1 MSSETLLAEPV
12 AGWRPRVNSSVVTTL
27 EQRLRRDGGLVV
39 AGPARSGRTLLAM
52 RLLERDG
59 SEVAPM
65 FLVPDP
71 VQQFEPMSLLR
82 QIDPDLPDGATTEHL
97 ARRGVVPP
105 RIVVRDADAADQA
118 SLRALAVFAKRGLTE
133 LVLTTHGGT
142 RALPDD
148 LRHLT
153 VHRLTPFTVEQT
165 GEVVG
170 ARYDAK
176 VLPGDAQRLFEEA
189 GGDYRGVRWLVERA
203 QAAGCIRLVS
213 NTLLFERV
221 PQDAV
226 GAWDL
231 GMGGGSDLERSVA
244 IAGEL
249 PLEWARQQ
257 VDESVL
263 LDLQE
268 TGRLVVEAGQLRS
281 ASPAHGMEV
290 RSRMVSER
298 RRAITRSLVNDWAL
312 VLSPTSAI
320 TAFTASRLVDAAHD
334 SGLAVPEEIAPLA
347 RQGFLSLG
355 RTHAAALL
363 PFDEESSI
371 SDRLLHALALAL
383 AANHLKLMKVQD
395 ADLSDDERLELA
407 MILAVAEL
415 RGAPKTVRARIDALV
430 EKLPPAHALAVQG
443 FRALTLS
450 QPGPDWA
457 ELAEIAADEEQSRIA
472 RSFLHRVGAIRA
484 LLIGQP
490 YTAAERLA
498 RARALAVLPVQR
510 GIDDV
515 IASGALLFAPDIELD
530 QAPSIFTPGL
540 IPTHDLF
547 GAMIAL
553 YRGDLDSGT
562 GLIYAALRHPDVEA
576 HMLAPLLHGFASF
589 AASLLKQP
597 DVAEHHLEALRK
609 APASWPLIAVGRKF
623 TEALAVVN
631 FEASP
636 TRIQD
641 GHDLLAETGDMA
653 EAIGFRAFS
662 VMARLGAAFVLDERR
677 DSELLQKVI
686 ASALEDA
693 PLEGVFRTYSLG
705 AHAFLSDDT
714 LTLASIAV
722 SLHNQGFLLDAVGL
736 STHLPL
742 ASSGL
747 SRSMGRA
754 IARLANFRVDRVAD
768 RTGLDRILTQRETEI
783 AKLAAEGFTDREIA
797 QQLGVSER
805 TVNTHVSRILKKLG
819 IKSRNRIA
827 SALA

>member
-1 MSSETLLAEPV
+1 M
-12 AGWRPRVNSSVVTTL
+12 
-27 EQRLRRDGGLVV
+27 
-39 AGPARSGRTLLAM
+39 
-52 RLLERDG
+52 
-59 SEVAPM
+59 
-65 FLVPDP
+65 
-71 VQQFEPMSLLR
+71 
-82 QIDPDLPDGATTEHL
+82 
-97 ARRGVVPP
+97 
-105 RIVVRDADAADQA
+105 
-118 SLRALAVFAKRGLTE
+118 
-133 LVLTTHGGT
+133 
-142 RALPDD
+142 
-148 LRHLT
+148 
-153 VHRLTPFTVEQT
+153 HRLTPFTVEQT
-165 GEVVG
+165 GEVVS
-170 ARYDAK
+170 ARYGAK

-189 GGDYRGVRWLVERA
+189 GGEYRGVRWLVDRA
-203 QAAGCIRLVS
+203 QSSGCIRLVS

-231 GMGGGSDLERSVA
+231 GMGAGSDLERSIAV
-244 IAGEL
+244 AGEL

-257 VDESVL
+257 VDERVL
-263 LDLQE
+263 LELEE
-268 TGRLVVEAGQLRS
+268 TGRLVVDAGQLRPT
-281 ASPAHGMEV
+281 SPAHGVEV
-290 RSRMVSER
+290 LSRMVSER
-298 RRAITRSLVNDWAL
+298 RRAVTRSLVSDWTLVSAPKSGLTAL
-312 VLSPTSAI
+312 A
-320 TAFTASRLVDAAHD
+320 AARLVDAAHD
-334 SGLAVPEEIAPLA
+334 ADLPVPGELAPLA
-347 RQGFLSLG
+347 RQGFLGLG
-355 RTHAAALL
+355 RAHAAALL
-363 PFDEESSI
+363 PFDEEASVE
-371 SDRLLHALALAL
+371 DRLLHALAQAL
-383 AANHLKLMKVQD
+383 AANHLKLTKVRD
-395 ADLSDDERLELA
+395 DDLSDDERLELA
-407 MILAVAEL
+407 VILAIAEL
-415 RGAPKTVRARIDALV
+415 RGAPETVRTRIDVLIA
-430 EKLPPAHALAVQG
+430 KLPQAHALAVQG

-457 ELAEIAADEEQSRIA
+457 ELTEIAADEEQSRVA

-553 YRGDLDSGT
+553 YRGDLDTGT
-562 GLIYAALRHPDVEA
+562 GLIYTALRHPDIEA
-576 HMLAPLLHGFASF
+576 HMLVPLLHGFASF

-597 DVAEHHLEALRK
+597 DVAAHHLEALRK
-609 APASWPLIAVGRKF
+609 APQSWPLIAVGRKF

-631 FEASP
+631 LEASP

-686 ASALEDA
+686 ASALDDA